1 MSGTM
6 SDHDDYAD
14 SPPNAWRS
22 DRDESA
28 FIGFLGQ
35 LNTIDFDLPL
45 YGPCLARSCLTM
57 ISGVVEAPEVVRHC
71 LTLFFTHINLQQY
84 CVLISFLSI

>member
-6 SDHDDYAD
+6 SDHDEYAD

-22 DRDESA
+22 DKEESA

-35 LNTIDFDLPL
+35 LNTIEFDLPL
-45 YGPCLARSCLTM
+45 YARPYQA
-57 ISGVVEAPEVVRHC
+57 IKW
-71 LTLFFTHINLQQY
+71 
-84 CVLISFLSI
+84 LI